1 MKKRLGILF
10 LVMILS
16 ISLLAGC
23 SGQDQEATTDE
34 TNGETTGQTTG
45 ELVDGTYLI
54 KEPVSD
60 KGNYPMAV
68 LVVENGEIKEY
79 KYSEILAT
87 LGEEKSESNYKY
99 QEAIDVIAN
108 LNEQFNEKKNLDEI
122 DFDAVSGATH
132 TKENFKRITE
142 EILKKAQNGETY
154 EPVYKDGVY
163 EAEAEEPS
171 HGWLGK
177 VKVVV
182 KEGQIVGVDYYEV
195 AVEDMEGSKVVF
207 NEEGEPETDEDGKP
221 KTEEV
226 EIKEGDRKSIENYAY
241 LTTFDVI
248 TQMQKLIIDN
258 NGVEGIDVD
267 SVTGATGTRTNI
279 VDLVTKA
286 LEGAKL

>member
-1 MKKRLGILF
+1 MKKRFGILL
-10 LVMILS
+10 LVMLLS

-23 SGQDQEATTDE
+23 SGQKQEP
-34 TNGETTGQTTG
+34 TTG
-45 ELVDGTYLI
+45 ENGEEETGKLVDGTYLI

-87 LGEEKSESNYKY
+87 SGEEKNENNYKY
-99 QEAIDVIAN
+99 QEAIQVIAN

-132 TKENFKRITE
+132 TKENFKKLTE
-142 EILKKAQNGETY
+142 EILKKAEKGETY
-154 EPVYKDGVY
+154 TPVYKDGEY
-163 EAEAEEPS
+163 TAKAEEES
-171 HGWLGK
+171 HGWIGE

-182 KEGQIVGVDYYEV
+182 RNGQIVGLDYFET
-195 AVEDMEGSKVVF
+195 AVNDMEGNKVVF
-207 NEEGEPETDEDGKP
+207 NEEGQPVTGDDGKP
-221 KTEEV
+221 KTEPV
-226 EIKEGDRKSIENYAY
+226 QIKQGDRKSKDNYSY
-241 LTTFDVI
+241 LKTFDVI

-258 NGVEGIDVD
+258 NGTENLNVD
-267 SVTGATGTRTNI
+267 SVTGATNTRTNI
-279 VDLVTKA
+279 MTLVEKA